1 VIDESE
7 KDRLMA
13 VLLRMLVLATVI
25 TLVGCGGDSVEVH
38 TYEVVYPKGE
48 LPENMK
54 KETAVAS
61 EGHGDHDGHDHG
73 DHDGHDHPPV
83 KKPATPVPSNGY
95 AWTTPEG
102 WKSLPAG
109 GMRVGSFQL
118 ANLSKEDFD
127 CSITKLGPVAG
138 GLADNINRWR
148 RQINLQPLDAAA
160 IEESVE
166 RLKTDSGLLVV
177 RTQLNSAEGN
187 APTST
192 DRSMRVA
199 IIEEAD
205 ATIFIK
211 LVGRHDAVA
220 ANAAGFDALVA
231 SFRRD

>member
-1 VIDESE
+1 
-7 KDRLMA
+7 MA
-13 VLLRMLVLATVI
+13 VLLRVVVVATALL
-25 TLVGCGGDSVEVH
+25 LVGCGGDSVEVQ

-54 KETAVAS
+54 QEVAADPH
-61 EGHGDHDGHDHG
+61 EGHDHGPHDGHDHG
-73 DHDGHDHPPV
+73 DHEGHDHSDHEGHDHPPV
-83 KKPATPVPSNGY
+83 KGPVPSKGY
-95 AWTTPEG
+95 AWTAPEA
-102 WKSLPAG
+102 WKALPAG
-109 GMRVGSFQL
+109 GMRMASFQL
-118 ANLSKEDFD
+118 EDMSKNDFD

-148 RQINLQPLDAAA
+148 RQIKLEPLDAAA
-160 IEESVE
+160 IEESVD
-166 RLKTDSGLLVV
+166 RLKTASGLLVA
-177 RTQLNSAEGN
+177 RCQLNSAGDN

-199 IIEEAD
+199 IIQEAD

-220 ANAAGFDALVA
+220 ANIDSFDALVA